1 MRTSNPFRAALT
13 SDNALLLYPAVFK
26 LLLHFFTISRYGY
39 FRDELY
45 FIACS
50 EHLAWGYVDMAPM
63 VAWVAA
69 LSRWLLGDSLFA
81 IRFFPVV
88 AGAVF
93 VWLTGLIARELGGG
107 REARFLG
114 QVTVIVAPVYLV
126 IDSFL
131 SMNAFEEVLWPLA
144 AYLVMRIIKTGNQ
157 KLWLWFGIVAGA
169 GLLTKHSML
178 FFGSAVFVGL
188 LLTPERK
195 AFAQRW
201 IWISGAIALVIFLP
215 NLLWQVQHGWP
226 TIELLRNVKETGKNV
241 VLSPP
246 VFLFRQA
253 FMLNFFTLPVWV
265 AGLWFFFFHRMGK
278 QYRVLGWAYLVLLA
292 TFIVLEAK
300 DYYVAPFYPVL
311 MAAGGVVWEP
321 LLKRRKVVFATA
333 TVVLAAS
340 GVLAALLTLPLLPP
354 ERYLKLMHGLGI
366 TPPRSEVSHTS
377 ELPQHLADQ
386 FGWVEMVE
394 KVAAVYQSLPPDER
408 TKACIFA
415 GNYGQAGAIDF
426 FGGRYGLPK
435 AISGHQNYFLWG
447 PRDCGGEVLITV
459 GEKPE
464 DVRKSFAE
472 VVEAVRPYHP
482 YAMPWENRN
491 PICVAR
497 RPKLTIAEVW
507 PRVKRYR

>member
-1 MRTSNPFRAALT
+1 MT

-144 AYLVMRIIKTGNQ
+144 AYLVMRIINTGNQ

-201 IWISGAIALVIFLP
+201 IWIGGAIALVIFLP
-215 NLLWQVQHGWP
+215 NLLWQFQHGWP

-265 AGLWFFFFHRMGK
+265 AGLWFFFFHQMGK

-394 KVAAVYQSLPPDER
+394 KVAAVYQSLPADER
-408 TKACIFA
+408 AKACIFA

-472 VVEAVRPYHP
+472 VVEAV
-482 YAMPWENRN
+482 
-491 PICVAR
+491 
-497 RPKLTIAEVW
+497 
-507 PRVKRYR
+507 

>member
-1 MRTSNPFRAALT
+1 MRTSNPFCAALT
-13 SDNALLLYPAVFK
+13 RDSALLLYPAVFK

-195 AFAQRW
+195 AFAQKW
-201 IWISGAIALVIFLP
+201 IWVGGALAFAIFLP

-253 FMLNFFTLPVWV
+253 FMLNFSTLPVWL
-265 AGLWFFFFHRMGK
+265 AGLWFLFFQSQGK
-278 QYRVLGWAYLVLLA
+278 QYRALGWAYLVLLV
-292 TFIVLEAK
+292 TFIEMEAK

-321 LLKRRKVVFATA
+321 LLQRRKVVFATA

-340 GVLAALLTLPLLPP
+340 GVLAALMTLPLLPP